1 MEKGWKEKGECL
13 PGLAVTSDGEK
24 RPPGLAVTPEGEKAN
39 LATSDGRKFFRGSA
53 VSFNH

>member
-13 PGLAVTSDGEK
+13 
-24 RPPGLAVTPEGEKAN
+24 PGLAVTPEGEKAN

-53 VSFNH
+53 VSFNQ